1 MTDYVPPSTQR
12 ISDLLT
18 GLLDDGYDQAV
29 SPVVRAIASDLTD
42 SQLTKALDA
51 LDKEAARLEALGEK
65 MQPDN
70 PVFRMVMSDLRD
82 TLQTEA
88 AVINGVSADVVG
100 TGIDAAGQTVRQ
112 LAVGG
117 LSDAQLR
124 GVGIAWNTPDPEAVR
139 ALVDY
144 TRTGAWRDMFAAYPD
159 DLADTIGAIAIR
171 GIVNGDGPRAIAR
184 ELRQHIDTLLPYQ
197 ADSLMRTLQLTSY
210 RDAAVAH
217 RLSNADI
224 LSYQVRIAA
233 LDARTCIA
241 CLALHGKKYPIDER
255 IDDHPNGR
263 CDSITVVKGFEDE
276 RNIETGQQWF
286 DALSPDRQRE
296 MMGNAAYEAYK
307 AGEVRLDDF
316 VGKRT
321 DDVFGS
327 QVYEQSLRGVL
338 GDGAQRYYK
347 DAA

>member
-1 MTDYVPPSTQR
+1 MTDFVPPSTQR

-18 GLLDDGYDQAV
+18 SLLDNGYDEVV

-51 LDKEAARLEALGEK
+51 LDKEAARLEALGEQ

-70 PVFRMVMSDLRD
+70 PVFRMVLSDLRD

-88 AVINGVSADVVG
+88 AVINGVASDVAG
-100 TGIDAAGQTVRQ
+100 TGIDAASVSVRQ

-117 LSDAQLR
+117 LTDAQLR
-124 GVGIAWNTPDPEAVR
+124 GAGIAWNVPDPQAVR

-144 TRTGAWRDMFAAYPD
+144 TRTDAWRELFAAYPD
-159 DLADTIGAIAIR
+159 DLVDTINAIAVR
-171 GIVNGDGPRAIAR
+171 GMLNGDGPRAIAK
-184 ELRQHIDTLLPYQ
+184 ELRNHVDTLLPYQ
-197 ADSLMRTLQLTSY
+197 ADTLMRTLQLTSY
-210 RDAAVAH
+210 RDAAVAN

-233 LDARTCIA
+233 LDDRTCLC
-241 CLALHGKKYPIDER
+241 CLALHGKHYPIDER

-263 CDSITVVKGFEDE
+263 CDSITVVKGFESE
-276 RNIETGQQWF
+276 RNIETGQDWF
-286 DALSPDRQRE
+286 NALSPARQRE

-307 AGEVRLDDF
+307 AGDVRLDDF
-316 VGKRT
+316 VGKRE

-327 QVYEQSLRGVL
+327 QVYEQSLKGVL
-338 GDGAQRYYK
+338 GDSAQRYY